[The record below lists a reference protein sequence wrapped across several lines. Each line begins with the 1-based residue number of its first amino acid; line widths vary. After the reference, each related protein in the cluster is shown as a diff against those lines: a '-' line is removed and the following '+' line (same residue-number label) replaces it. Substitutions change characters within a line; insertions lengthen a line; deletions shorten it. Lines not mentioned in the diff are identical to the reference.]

1 MWSGLLPPDLTE
13 SDAESNSEDEV
24 TLENSE
30 LNLKEDK
37 EDRISRKPEVSDF
50 SRDGSKTETEAKANA
65 YEECPS
71 GIPINMW
78 NKFQELHKKHS
89 EQKTSTSRFRG
100 KKRNAPEKIN

>member
-1 MWSGLLPPDLTE
+1 MLLFLLKTIFHFFHLEEKMWSGLLPPDLNE

-78 NKFQELHKKHS
+78 NVGLL
-89 EQKTSTSRFRG
+89 
-100 KKRNAPEKIN
+100 

>member
-37 EDRISRKPEVSDF
+37 EIGSVGNQKSQIS
-50 SRDGSKTETEAKANA
+50 
-65 YEECPS
+65 
-71 GIPINMW
+71 
-78 NKFQELHKKHS
+78 QEMG
-89 EQKTSTSRFRG
+89 QKLKQRPKQMHMKSALLES
-100 KKRNAPEKIN
+100 P